1 MLRND
6 KQHLCT
12 KILQNK
18 FLHIAM
24 AIHSFKTTY
33 TKFVLKISYDVTVTL
48 FLKQFQQNIAFLFV
62 MLRSI
67 SVKNLSKIG
76 QETKKL
82 QEDDVVSNSST
93 SFSV

>member
-12 KILQNK
+12 KIPQNK

-24 AIHSFKTTY
+24 ATHSFKITY

-67 SVKNLSKIG
+67 SVKNLNKIG

-82 QEDDVVSNSST
+82 QEDDVISK
-93 SFSV
+93 